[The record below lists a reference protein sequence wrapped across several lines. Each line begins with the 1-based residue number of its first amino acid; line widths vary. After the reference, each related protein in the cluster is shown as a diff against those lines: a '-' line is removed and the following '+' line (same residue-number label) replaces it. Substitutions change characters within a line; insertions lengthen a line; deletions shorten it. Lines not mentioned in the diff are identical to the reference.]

1 MNWLKTAAIVIWIRA
16 HSDLLFRGLISLGIF
31 FILNSIYRKYEA
43 VLLVTNPEK
52 LFIPLYIYT
61 FTILPLRIWDQKD
74 FVKEIVA
81 VNFELFKSAPR
92 HIKESRDKVLEAAKV
107 DGRIIGFIKTNM
119 RNDPEVAMTAV
130 NSHADA
136 KNYLFKK
143 TKIELGLI

>member
-61 FTILPLRIWDQKD
+61 FTILALVIWTLSALRWISGMA
-74 FVKEIVA
+74 VA
-81 VNFELFKSAPR
+81 KKKVAA
-92 HIKESRDKVLEAAKV
+92 KESFTNKSDEYKKIADVTSYPKLRTKKDS
-107 DGRIIGFIKTNM
+107 II
-119 RNDPEVAMTAV
+119 D
-130 NSHADA
+130 S
-136 KNYLFKK
+136 
-143 TKIELGLI
+143 

>member
-61 FTILPLRIWDQKD
+61 FTILALVIWTLSGLRWISGMA
-74 FVKEIVA
+74 VA
-81 VNFELFKSAPR
+81 KKKVAA
-92 HIKESRDKVLEAAKV
+92 KESFTNKSDEYKKIADVASYPKLRTKKDS
-107 DGRIIGFIKTNM
+107 II
-119 RNDPEVAMTAV
+119 D
-130 NSHADA
+130 S
-136 KNYLFKK
+136 
-143 TKIELGLI
+143 

>member
-61 FTILPLRIWDQKD
+61 FTILALVIWTLSALRWISGMA
-74 FVKEIVA
+74 VA
-81 VNFELFKSAPR
+81 KKKVAA
-92 HIKESRDKVLEAAKV
+92 KESFTNKSDEYKKIADVANYPKLRTKKDS
-107 DGRIIGFIKTNM
+107 II
-119 RNDPEVAMTAV
+119 D
-130 NSHADA
+130 S
-136 KNYLFKK
+136 
-143 TKIELGLI
+143 

>member
-61 FTILPLRIWDQKD
+61 FFILALVIWTLLALRW
-74 FVKEIVA
+74 VSGMAVA
-81 VNFELFKSAPR
+81 KKKVAA
-92 HIKESRDKVLEAAKV
+92 KESFTNKSDEYKKIADVASYPKLRTKKDS
-107 DGRIIGFIKTNM
+107 II
-119 RNDPEVAMTAV
+119 D
-130 NSHADA
+130 S
-136 KNYLFKK
+136 
-143 TKIELGLI
+143 

>member
-61 FTILPLRIWDQKD
+61 FTILALVIWTLSGLRWISGMA
-74 FVKEIVA
+74 VA
-81 VNFELFKSAPR
+81 KKKVAA
-92 HIKESRDKVLEAAKV
+92 KES
-107 DGRIIGFIKTNM
+107 FTNKS
-119 RNDPEVAMTAV
+119 DEYKKI
-130 NSHADA
+130 ADV
-136 KNYLFKK
+136 KNYPKLK
-143 TKIELGLI
+143 TKKDSIIES

>member
-61 FTILPLRIWDQKD
+61 FTILALVIWTLSGLRWISGMA
-74 FVKEIVA
+74 VA
-81 VNFELFKSAPR
+81 KKKVAA
-92 HIKESRDKVLEAAKV
+92 KESFTNKSDEYK
-107 DGRIIGFIKTNM
+107 RI
-119 RNDPEVAMTAV
+119 
-130 NSHADA
+130 ADV
-136 KNYLFKK
+136 KNYPKLK
-143 TKIELGLI
+143 TKKDSIIES

>member
-61 FTILPLRIWDQKD
+61 FTILALVIWTLSALRWISGMA
-74 FVKEIVA
+74 VA
-81 VNFELFKSAPR
+81 KKKVAA
-92 HIKESRDKVLEAAKV
+92 KES
-107 DGRIIGFIKTNM
+107 FTNKS
-119 RNDPEVAMTAV
+119 DEYKKI
-130 NSHADA
+130 ADV
-136 KNYLFKK
+136 KNYPKLK
-143 TKIELGLI
+143 TKKDSIIES

>member
-61 FTILPLRIWDQKD
+61 FTILALVIWTLSGLRWISGMA
-74 FVKEIVA
+74 VA
-81 VNFELFKSAPR
+81 KKKVAA
-92 HIKESRDKVLEAAKV
+92 KESFTNKSDEYKKIADVANYPKLRTKKDS
-107 DGRIIGFIKTNM
+107 II
-119 RNDPEVAMTAV
+119 D
-130 NSHADA
+130 S
-136 KNYLFKK
+136 
-143 TKIELGLI
+143 

>member
-61 FTILPLRIWDQKD
+61 FTILALVIWTLSALRWISGMA
-74 FVKEIVA
+74 VA
-81 VNFELFKSAPR
+81 KKKVAA
-92 HIKESRDKVLEAAKV
+92 KESFTNKSDEYKKIADVASYPKLRTKKDS
-107 DGRIIGFIKTNM
+107 II
-119 RNDPEVAMTAV
+119 D
-130 NSHADA
+130 S
-136 KNYLFKK
+136 
-143 TKIELGLI
+143 

>member
-61 FTILPLRIWDQKD
+61 FTILALVIWTLSGLRWISGMA
-74 FVKEIVA
+74 VA
-81 VNFELFKSAPR
+81 KKKVAA
-92 HIKESRDKVLEAAKV
+92 KESFTNKSDEYKKIADVTSYPKLRTKKDS
-107 DGRIIGFIKTNM
+107 II
-119 RNDPEVAMTAV
+119 D
-130 NSHADA
+130 S
-136 KNYLFKK
+136 
-143 TKIELGLI
+143 